1 MKNNKRLLKN
11 NKFVSKTFTAAVK
24 PVNNLNL
31 LFATFKKQICLKLKL
46 TYYIK
51 NPKSR
56 YQFYLD

>member
-31 LFATFKKQICLKLKL
+31 LFPNFKKQICLKLKL
-46 TYYIK
+46 NYSIK
-51 NPKSR
+51 NPKS
-56 YQFYLD
+56 L